1 MYRNIIKVDFMGSL
15 KNFGNWLSG
24 GKGGKPNAASS
35 ITKLKIFTKRLARQ
49 SAKLNSQ
56 AAISRR
62 KAVEL
67 RKKGDMTSSRMHMK
81 ASLQNK
87 SWAEGIDNFT
97 LQLQGLQ
104 FKLEQAKAI
113 GDVNTILQG
122 VANAVSGLQNSVSAP
137 NISNLIEDIDMGI
150 QDFDV
155 VQEMT
160 EDGLQAMNTS
170 SVVTNADID
179 SALAEVDSE
188 ISVET
193 GSVLPSAGDGKISEL
208 EKEIQRL
215 KEGK

>member
-1 MYRNIIKVDFMGSL
+1 MGSL
-15 KNFGNWLSG
+15 KDFGNWLSG
-24 GKGGKPNAASS
+24 GKGGKSNTATSS
-35 ITKLKIFTKRLARQ
+35 ITKMRIFIKRLARQ

-67 RKKGDMTSSRMHMK
+67 RKKGDLSSSRMHMK

-87 SWAEGIDNFT
+87 RWAEGIDNFS

-113 GDVNTILQG
+113 DDVNSILQG
-122 VANAVSGLQNSVSAP
+122 VAKAVNGLQANVSAP
-137 NISNLIEDIDMGI
+137 QISELVESIDIGI

-170 SVVTNADID
+170 SEVTEADID

-193 GSVLPSAGDGKISEL
+193 GQVLPTAGDGKISEL